1 MIYSIS
7 FYLTTSYKLVHSDS
21 VISMLIIVNIF
32 DRGSGAN
39 AVGFCKHK
47 KIILRK
53 NVLLYK
59 VKVATSLVREV
70 QKLLILFCTLGASSA
85 EASFS

>member
-1 MIYSIS
+1 M
-7 FYLTTSYKLVHSDS
+7 FYY
-21 VISMLIIVNIF
+21 IN
-32 DRGSGAN
+32 
-39 AVGFCKHK
+39 
-47 KIILRK
+47 
-53 NVLLYK
+53 K